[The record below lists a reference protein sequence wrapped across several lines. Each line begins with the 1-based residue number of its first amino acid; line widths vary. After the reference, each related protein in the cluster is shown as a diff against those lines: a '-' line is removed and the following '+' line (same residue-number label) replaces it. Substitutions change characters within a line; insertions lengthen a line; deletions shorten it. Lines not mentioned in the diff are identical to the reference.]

1 MSGYISLVLVI
12 DFSAAEEKE
21 VFISHTDDYSPKI
34 EKSLPIIKFHFYVL
48 KTSAII
54 KTAMKENNLWKYD
67 NK

>member
-12 DFSAAEEKE
+12 DFSAEENE

-54 KTAMKENNLWKYD
+54 KTAMTEHNLWKYV
-67 NK
+67 